1 MSDKKVEDKHD
12 REVRIMNAYPSY
24 ESLRDYCMSLEVNE
38 EARTKSLPKSAS
50 GETMQ
55 QRRHRLMNAA
65 PSYADLLGYCAN
77 IELALE
83 TLQEENRNK
92 MEELRRSLNNKAD
105 LLQLSNSSLNQR
117 LMNHWDAEKK
127 ALAQLGTMHIQLQLL
142 ENECEAIKKQRDDAE
157 AFKASM
163 KESYEHLEN
172 QYDVLKRQ
180 LDEVSD
186 ALAKAEDKV
195 QVEHQKYL
203 TSQDFL
209 ESSKAHVEDLLKEIA
224 QRKQMMEDKLKEQ
237 EQEYRN
243 NVVNLL
249 AKNADLNEEARTF
262 RHMYADQSVEL
273 AEVRGRLVDMQ
284 ADYHEMRLRMWR
296 QRMRPLAEMLTLTPE
311 NLKRPTTPDFEGI
324 DECCKTVCPPS
335 PKKPRIQPKVWVKET
350 QDAEE
355 EVEKLVLADTKP
367 KLDLVVESDSS
378 SSCSDGEESWSEDA
392 IED

>member
-1 MSDKKVEDKHD
+1 MTEK
-12 REVRIMNAYPSY
+12 
-24 ESLRDYCMSLEVNE
+24 
-38 EARTKSLPKSAS
+38 
-50 GETMQ
+50 GETME
-55 QRRHRLMNAA
+55 QRRHRLMNVA
-65 PSYADLLGYCAN
+65 PAYEVLLGYCAN

-163 KESYEHLEN
+163 KESYEQLEN
-172 QYDVLKRQ
+172 QYDEMKKQR
-180 LDEVSD
+180 DEARD
-186 ALAKAEDKV
+186 ALAETEDDA

-203 TSQDFL
+203 TSQDKVEQL
-209 ESSKAHVEDLLKEIA
+209 EK
-224 QRKQMMEDKLKEQ
+224 KLDEHDRQ
-237 EQEYRN
+237 FRSTI
-243 NVVNLL
+243 VDLL
-249 AKNADLNEEARTF
+249 AKNSDLNDEARTF
-262 RHMYADQSVEL
+262 RNKYADQAVEL

-284 ADYHEMRLRMWR
+284 ANYHELRLKMWR
-296 QRMRPLAEMLTLTPE
+296 QRMDGLMQRPLAEVV
-311 NLKRPTTPDFEGI
+311 NLQRPTTPDFKGI

-350 QDAEE
+350 QEAEE
-355 EVEKLVLADTKP
+355 ELEKQVFRTEDDSIESASSVCSDGHVCSQCKRAG
-367 KLDLVVESDSS
+367 LDLVVESSS
-378 SSCSDGEESWSEDA
+378 SEDSDDEKDAWSEDVL
-392 IED
+392 ED